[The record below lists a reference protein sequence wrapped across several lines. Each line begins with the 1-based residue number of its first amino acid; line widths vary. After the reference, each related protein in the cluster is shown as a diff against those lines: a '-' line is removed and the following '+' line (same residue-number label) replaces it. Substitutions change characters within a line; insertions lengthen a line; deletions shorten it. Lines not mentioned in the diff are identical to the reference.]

1 MKTARQIIE
10 PLIFPDELVIETL
23 GEDIRFVSANDA
35 INAMEKYA
43 KAYHESRMKEIPE
56 IDNDTILA
64 LPLDVPSDEEI
75 EKKAMNHNR
84 TDNYTTIDYYSTG
97 IIVGSKWVRDEILKR
112 NK

>member
-1 MKTARQIIE
+1 MKTTEEIYKWLKSQNYQTE
-10 PLIFPDELVIETL
+10 F
-23 GEDIRFVSANDA
+23 GEQEYRMYYA
-35 INAMEKYA
+35 IDMPKILE
-43 KAYHESRMKEIPE
+43 AYHESRMKEIPE
-56 IDNDTILA
+56 IDNDAILT

-75 EKKAMNHNR
+75 EKKAISHNR